1 MTNLQTIKEKIEQA
15 YDLKHASTG
24 VYRKWQDDYRAEVN
38 KISKNRNLTDSGKF
52 KLKEL
57 LAERKTVELM
67 KLSKS
72 QHDQYR
78 SILSEAQKEAR
89 KVADSKPAAVDKA
102 IAERFDKKFGEIKT
116 AVMLAS
122 PEKAVKILND
132 FVEGTE
138 DPALVD
144 KVRAEF
150 SSIIA
155 PIVGQAKQEDKNKL
169 IDLFEHTQRKAKG
182 AEVMEAE
189 QLMEQAEGMSNAKF
203 FSLAVMDRVIEVH
216 AEAQKYLNN
225 PDAFFEEYP
234 GTEKI
239 NTKMRT
245 EEEVILEA
253 ASEVD

>member
-1 MTNLQTIKEKIEQA
+1 MTKLQSIKDKIEQA
-15 YDLKHASTG
+15 YDLKQASTG
-24 VYRKWQDDYRAEVN
+24 VYRRWQDEYRAEVS
-38 KISKNRNLTDSGKF
+38 KISRNRNLTDSGKF

-67 KLSKS
+67 KISKK
-72 QHDQYR
+72 QQDEYR
-78 SILSEAQKEAR
+78 SLLGEARKEAR
-89 KVADSKPAAVDKA
+89 KVADSKLAEVDKA
-102 IAERFDKKFGEIKT
+102 IAERFDKSFGELKT
-116 AVMLAS
+116 EVMLAT
-122 PEKAVKILND
+122 PEKAIKILND

-138 DPALVD
+138 EPALVD

-155 PIVGQAKQEDKNKL
+155 PVVGQAKQEDKNKL

-182 AEVMEAE
+182 PEVIEAE
-189 QLMEQAEGMSNAKF
+189 QLMERAEGMSGEKF
-203 FSLAVMDRVIEVH
+203 FGLAVMERVIEVH
-216 AEAQKYLNN
+216 AEAKKYLND

-245 EEEVILEA
+245 EEEVILESV
-253 ASEVD
+253 SEI

>member
-1 MTNLQTIKEKIEQA
+1 MTNLQAIKDKIEQA
-15 YDLKHASTG
+15 YDLKQASTG
-24 VYRKWQDDYRAEVN
+24 VYRRWQDEYRAEVS
-38 KISKNRNLTDSGKF
+38 KISRNRNLTDSGKF

-72 QHDQYR
+72 QQDEYR
-78 SILSEAQKEAR
+78 SLLIEAQKEAR
-89 KVADSKPAAVDKA
+89 KVADSKPAAADKA
-102 IAERFDKKFGEIKT
+102 VAERFDKSFGELKT
-116 AVMLAS
+116 AVMLAT

-138 DPALVD
+138 EPALVD
-144 KVRAEF
+144 KIRAEF

-155 PIVGQAKQEDKNKL
+155 PVVGQAKQEDKNKL

-189 QLMEQAEGMSNAKF
+189 QLMEQAEGMSGQKF
-203 FSLAVMDRVIEVH
+203 FGLAVMERVIEVH
-216 AEAQKYLNN
+216 AEAKKYLND

-234 GTEKI
+234 GTERI
-239 NTKMRT
+239 NTTMRT
-245 EEEVILEA
+245 EEEVMLES
-253 ASEVD
+253 ASEIE

>member
-1 MTNLQTIKEKIEQA
+1 MKNLQSIKEKIEQA

-24 VYRKWQDDYRAEVN
+24 VYRKWQDEYRVEVN

-57 LAERKTVELM
+57 LSERKTVELM

-72 QHDQYR
+72 QQDQYR
-78 SILSEAQKEAR
+78 SLLSEAQKEAR

-102 IAERFDKKFGEIKT
+102 IAERFDKAFGELKT
-116 AVMLAS
+116 AVMLAT
-122 PEKAVKILND
+122 PEKAIKILND

-138 DPALVD
+138 EPALVD
-144 KVRAEF
+144 RIRSEF

-155 PIVGQAKQEDKNKL
+155 PVVGQSKQEDKNKL

-189 QLMEQAEGMSNAKF
+189 QLMEQAEGMSGQKF
-203 FSLAVMDRVIEVH
+203 FSLAVMERVIEVH
-216 AEAQKYLNN
+216 PEAKKYLNS

-245 EEEVILEA
+245 EEEVILES
-253 ASEVD
+253 ASEID

>member
-1 MTNLQTIKEKIEQA
+1 MTKLQSIKDKIVQA

-24 VYRKWQDDYRAEVN
+24 VYRRWQDEYRAEVN
-38 KISKNRNLTDSGKF
+38 KISNNRNLTDSGKF

-67 KLSKS
+67 KLSKT
-72 QHDQYR
+72 QQDQYR
-78 SILSEAQKEAR
+78 SLLSEAQKEAR

-102 IAERFDKKFGEIKT
+102 IAERFDKSFGELKT
-116 AVMLAS
+116 AVMLAT
-122 PEKAVKILND
+122 PEKAVKILNA

-138 DPALVD
+138 EPVLID

-155 PIVGQAKQEDKNKL
+155 PVIGQAKPEDKNKL

-182 AEVMEAE
+182 AEVIEAE
-189 QLMEQAEGMSNAKF
+189 QLMEQAEGMSGQKF
-203 FSLAVMDRVIEVH
+203 FSLAVMERVIEVH
-216 AEAQKYLNN
+216 AEAKKYLND

>member
-1 MTNLQTIKEKIEQA
+1 M
-15 YDLKHASTG
+15 
-24 VYRKWQDDYRAEVN
+24 
-38 KISKNRNLTDSGKF
+38 KISK
-52 KLKEL
+52 
-57 LAERKTVELM
+57 
-67 KLSKS
+67 S
-72 QHDQYR
+72 QQDQYR
-78 SILSEAQKEAR
+78 SLLSEAQKEAR

-102 IAERFDKKFGEIKT
+102 IEERFEKAFGELKT

-138 DPALVD
+138 EPALVD

-150 SSIIA
+150 STIIA
-155 PIVGQAKQEDKNKL
+155 PVIGQVKQEDKNKL
-169 IDLFEHTQRKAKG
+169 IDLFEHTQLKAKG
-182 AEVMEAE
+182 EEVIEAE
-189 QLMEQAEGMSNAKF
+189 ELMEQAEGMSGQKF
-203 FSLAVMDRVIEVH
+203 FGLAVMERVLEVH
-216 AEAQKYLNN
+216 AEAQKYLNT

-245 EEEVILEA
+245 EEEVMLEA

>member
-1 MTNLQTIKEKIEQA
+1 MTNLQSIREKIEQA

-24 VYRKWQDDYRAEVN
+24 VYRKWQDEYRVEVN

-67 KLSKS
+67 KISKV
-72 QHDQYR
+72 QQDQYR
-78 SILSEAQKEAR
+78 SLLSEAQKEAR
-89 KVADSKPAAVDKA
+89 KVADSKPDVVDKA
-102 IAERFDKKFGEIKT
+102 IAERFDKSFCELKT
-116 AVMLAS
+116 AVMLAT

-138 DPALVD
+138 ELALVD

-155 PIVGQAKQEDKNKL
+155 PVVGQAKQEDKNKL
-169 IDLFEHTQRKAKG
+169 VDLFEHTQRKAKG
-182 AEVMEAE
+182 EEVIEAE
-189 QLMEQAEGMSNAKF
+189 QLMERAQGMSGEKF
-203 FSLAVMDRVIEVH
+203 FGLAVMERVIEVH
-216 AEAQKYLNN
+216 AEAKKYLND

-234 GTEKI
+234 GTERL
-239 NTKMRT
+239 NTAMRT
-245 EEEVILEA
+245 EEEVILES